1 MNITKEA
8 IVGEIVAQDYRTAAV
23 FKSHGIDFCCKGN
36 RSIEAV
42 SIAKSLSPD
51 SLISELTELQQQT
64 GVATNDYQSWPLDL
78 LADYIEK
85 KHHRYVEATSSQLKQ
100 YLAKLCEVH
109 GKQNPELF
117 SIAEQ
122 FYASADELAQH
133 MKKEELI
140 LFPAIRKMVSAQQN
154 HQKMQAPH
162 FGTVKNPIQMMM
174 QEHDIEGERFRLI
187 EELSNHYTPPQDGC
201 NTYKV
206 TFALLK
212 EFEDDLHQHI
222 HLENNILFPKAI
234 ALEKELA
241 QIGSKA
247 SEQTSEIYNR

>member
-1 MNITKEA
+1 
-8 IVGEIVAQDYRTAAV
+8 
-23 FKSHGIDFCCKGN
+23 
-36 RSIEAV
+36 
-42 SIAKSLSPD
+42 
-51 SLISELTELQQQT
+51 
-64 GVATNDYQSWPLDL
+64 
-78 LADYIEK
+78 
-85 KHHRYVEATSSQLKQ
+85 
-100 YLAKLCEVH
+100 
-109 GKQNPELF
+109 
-117 SIAEQ
+117 
-122 FYASADELAQH
+122 
-133 MKKEELI
+133 
-140 LFPAIRKMVSAQQN
+140 
-154 HQKMQAPH
+154 
-162 FGTVKNPIQMMM
+162 MMM